1 MIFKKAIFREFCK
14 VIPILFQNYSIAIL
28 IILFGFSDFS
38 YVPIHIAIVYSVV
51 SLTCFSM
58 SANARSVF
66 AAHNNRFREMLTKRI
81 LLGIPVFIIC
91 VAISSH
97 LSNFSRLLVIAITI
111 RKILDWIDEIY
122 IQEYEISNR
131 TIKLLSYFLFNLL
144 SLICLSFAILKNF
157 NSIILLLFAWSLSPL
172 ILNASLIFK
181 QLRKIT
187 EQKNLNFKGSISSHL
202 ISSISVG
209 LGTLFFRL
217 IISKYFDDI
226 KASQIITAIS
236 IGAIL
241 ASLFSG
247 PVGIKIIEKIKVQTI
262 QKLLLIA
269 LVIFLLVLIF
279 FRALYVDSFFYKTLL
294 YSTLGSIIMMF
305 SIIKKNI
312 ILFNKQLTARK
323 DLWAAFLLNVTTL
336 IICTKFNS
344 KDEIT
349 ASLFLISAL
358 INFLVY
364 F

>member
-1 MIFKKAIFREFCK
+1 MRLKSAIFREFSK
-14 VIPILFQNYSIAIL
+14 IIPVLFQNYSIVIL
-28 IILFGFSDFS
+28 IIIFGFSNFS
-38 YVPIHIAIVYSVV
+38 YVPIHLAIIYSVV
-51 SLTCFSM
+51 SLTCYSL
-58 SANARSVF
+58 SANARSIF
-66 AAHNNRFREMLTKRI
+66 AGHKNHFREILSKRI
-81 LLGIPVFIIC
+81 LLGFPVFILC
-91 VAISSH
+91 VAISFH
-97 LSNFSRLLVIAITI
+97 LSSFSRLLVIAITI
-111 RKILDWIDEIY
+111 RKILDWIDEIR

-131 TIKLLSYFLFNLL
+131 TTKLLRYFLFNLL

-157 NSIILLLFAWSLSPL
+157 DSIIFLLFAWSLSPL
-172 ILNASLIFK
+172 ILNAGLIFK
-181 QLRKIT
+181 QLRRIIGQKKI
-187 EQKNLNFKGSISSHL
+187 NFESNISSHL

-217 IISKYFDDI
+217 IINKYFDDI

-247 PVGIKIIEKIKVQTI
+247 PIGIKIIEKIKVQTI
-262 QKLLLIA
+262 QKILLLV

-279 FRALYVDSFFYKTLL
+279 FRELYVASFFYKTLL
-294 YSTLGSIIMMF
+294 YSILGSIIMMF
-305 SIIKKNI
+305 SLIKKNI
-312 ILFNKQLTARK
+312 MLFNKRLTAQK
-323 DLWAAFLLNVTTL
+323 DLWITFLLTATTL

-349 ASLFLISAL
+349 ASLYLISAV